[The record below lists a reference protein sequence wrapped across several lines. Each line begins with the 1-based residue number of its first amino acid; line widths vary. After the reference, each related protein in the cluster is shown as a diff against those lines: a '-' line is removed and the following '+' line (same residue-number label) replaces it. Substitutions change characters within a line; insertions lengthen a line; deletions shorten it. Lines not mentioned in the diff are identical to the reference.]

1 MAVRILL
8 WRLAD
13 GASMTS
19 FTGGSL
25 LQSCDDML
33 GGVEEVDGVLL
44 VLDSCHFFS
53 STLTSD
59 NQNGI
64 IFFILYCFPL

>member
-13 GASMTS
+13 GAMTS

-53 STLTSD
+53 STLTYRQSKWD
-59 NQNGI
+59 
-64 IFFILYCFPL
+64 